1 MDPDVK
7 VFVSVDL
14 EGVAGIV
21 QWDPAD
27 RQRER
32 EFITAEAN
40 AALAGAFDG
49 GATQVLITEAHG
61 NMRNII
67 PEAVDARATFLSG
80 QPKPR
85 NHMAGIDRSYEAALF
100 IGYHSKAGT
109 LRGVMAHTYTGS
121 IYSLKFN
128 GLEVGEIG
136 TDAAIA
142 GHYEVPVIMV
152 TGDRAA
158 CLEARALLGE
168 IETVVVKEGLSRSSA
183 TCIQPSQARKLIRE
197 AAERAVRASI
207 GGSAAK
213 PFIIEPL
220 VKTEVVFTDPSYA
233 DCVSDMPFVERV
245 DGRTIAF
252 TSANIIQAFELF
264 NAIQF
269 LAGVVR

>member
-1 MDPDVK
+1 MK
-7 VFVSVDL
+7 TFVSVDL

-21 QWDPAD
+21 QWDPTD

-40 AALAGAFDG
+40 AAIAGAFDG
-49 GATQVLITEAHG
+49 GATQVLLTEAHG
-61 NMRNII
+61 NMRNVI
-67 PEAVDARATFLSG
+67 PEAIDERATFLSG

-85 NHMAGIDRSYEAALF
+85 NHMAGIDKTYEAALF

-128 GLEVGEIG
+128 DLEVGEIG
-136 TDAAIA
+136 ADAAIA
-142 GHYEVPVIMV
+142 GHYGVPVIVV

-158 CLEARALLGE
+158 CLEARGLLGE

-197 AAERAVRASI
+197 AAERAVRSSA

-213 PFIIEPL
+213 PFTIEPP
-220 VKTEVVFTDPSYA
+220 VRTEVAFTDPSYA
-233 DCVSDMPFVERV
+233 DSVSYMPFVERV
-245 DGRTIAF
+245 DGRTITF
-252 TSANIIQAFELF
+252 TSADIIQAFELF

-269 LAGVVR
+269 LAGVIG

>member
-1 MDPDVK
+1 VK
-7 VFVSVDL
+7 VFISVDL

-40 AALAGAFDG
+40 AAIAGAYDG
-49 GATQVLITEAHG
+49 GAMQVLVTEAHG

-67 PEAVDARATFLSG
+67 PEGVDERAIFLSG
-80 QPKPR
+80 QPKPM
-85 NHMAGIDRSYEAALF
+85 NHMAGIDRTFKAALF

-136 TDAAIA
+136 ADAAMA
-142 GHYEVPVIMV
+142 GHFGVPVILV

-158 CLEARALLGE
+158 CLEARGLLGE

-183 TCIQPSQARKLIRE
+183 TCVQPSQAIKLIHE
-197 AAERAVRASI
+197 ATERTLRSSAN
-207 GGSAAK
+207 GSTAK
-213 PFIIEPL
+213 PFTIEPP
-220 VKTEVVFTDPSYA
+220 VRTEVTFTDPSYA

-245 DGRTIAF
+245 DGRTI
-252 TSANIIQAFELF
+252 TYKSADIIQAFELF